1 MWGIGIDSSPVL
13 VLASPLCR
21 APIQPPLLTPSPATR
36 AALAVFILA
45 VQGCS
50 APDEELSS
58 CFICS
63 IRGRDRSAHRLCPP
77 VWAAPSAQ
85 LSEPGRAVQAELLL
99 KALRPWMC
107 SLSSTRESWCHGPAH
122 FQTLPQST
130 VCSSSTKAQPA
141 MHRKQFPRAELQP
154 LKCLSFCLSQP
165 CTPEDMSCP
174 RSEAVLSSPLAV
186 LPVQVEFWQSFAQVA
201 PLSCRG
207 FVPDGD
213 QPWVCDAAQLHNF
226 AKG

>member
-45 VQGCS
+45 VQSCS

-63 IRGRDRSAHRLCPP
+63 IRGRDRSAHRLSPCLGCSKCPA
-77 VWAAPSAQ
+77 VGAGQGSAGWAAAQ
-85 LSEPGRAVQAELLL
+85 GFEAMDVLPQQHQRVLV
-99 KALRPWMC
+99 PWP
-107 SLSSTRESWCHGPAH
+107 TH

-130 VCSSSTKAQPA
+130 ICSSSTKAQPA

-154 LKCLSFCLSQP
+154 LKGLSFCLSQP

-186 LPVQVEFWQSFAQVA
+186 LPVQVEFWQSFARVA

-213 QPWVCDAAQLHNF
+213 QPWVCDAAQLHNV